1 MKWVRSC
8 AAVAALACLAAC
20 GGERPPQSLQAS
32 SSLEVAPARPALA
45 SLDAQRLRTL
55 AAQALR
61 SQRMY
66 APAGDNAVEY
76 YLALRDKQPGEA
88 AVASALQE
96 LQPYV
101 LIAGEQALAGG
112 ELNEA
117 QRMLDL
123 LARVDAQ
130 APALPRLRESLLAAR
145 AAQVEQ
151 IQRMDAQQAEQ
162 LRLAQQRALVSANP
176 VKPPPSASA
185 SASTPA
191 PAPVAP
197 PPVATPSAAA
207 AQIATAEPIAIAP
220 LAPPAARNAAPAT
233 RPLPRL
239 ISDSAPRYPLSALNR
254 RIEGSVQIAFV
265 IQPDGSVTAVRL
277 LSSTPPGVFD
287 EAALAAVSRW
297 RFEAGGER
305 VPTSRTLSFRLPKG

>member
-1 MKWVRSC
+1 MKWVRTC
-8 AAVAALACLAAC
+8 AAFVALSCLAGC
-20 GGERPPQSLQAS
+20 GSERPPQSVQS
-32 SSLEVAPARPALA
+32 SSSPEAVPARPALA
-45 SLDAQRLRTL
+45 SLDAERLRAL

-61 SQRMY
+61 DQRMY

-76 YLALRDKQPGEA
+76 YLALRDKTPA
-88 AVASALQE
+88 DARVANALQE

-101 LIAGEQALAGG
+101 LIAGEQAMAGG

-130 APALPRLRESLLAAR
+130 APALPRLRDGLAAAR
-145 AAQVEQ
+145 AAQAEQ
-151 IQRMDAQQAEQ
+151 SQRLDAQQAQE
-162 LRLAQQRALVSANP
+162 LRLAQQRALAQANAA
-176 VKPPPSASA
+176 KPIAA
-185 SASTPA
+185 VPA
-191 PAPVAP
+191 PAVAPVAP
-197 PPVATPSAAA
+197 VAAA
-207 AQIATAEPIAIAP
+207 SQAPAAEPIAVVP
-220 LAPPAARNAAPAT
+220 PPAAPRREEPAS
-233 RPLPRL
+233 RALPRL
-239 ISDSAPRYPLSALNR
+239 LSDSAPRYPLSALNR

-265 IQPDGSVTAVRL
+265 IQPDGSVSAVRL

-297 RFEAGGER
+297 RFEASGQR

>member
-1 MKWVRSC
+1 MKWVRTC
-8 AAVAALACLAAC
+8 AAFAALSCLVAC
-20 GGERPPQSLQAS
+20 GAEPPPQAQAS
-32 SSLEVAPARPALA
+32 SSPQAVPARPALA
-45 SLDAQRLRTL
+45 SLDIERLRTL
-55 AAQALR
+55 AAEALR
-61 SQRMY
+61 SQRTY

-76 YLALRDKQPGEA
+76 YLALRDKAPGEA
-88 AVASALQE
+88 TVANALQE

-101 LIAGEQALAGG
+101 LIAAEQAMAGG
-112 ELNEA
+112 ELSEA
-117 QRMLDL
+117 QRLLDL

-130 APALPRLRESLLAAR
+130 APALPRLRAGLDAAH
-145 AAQVEQ
+145 AAQT
-151 IQRMDAQQAEQ
+151 QRLAELQAEDQ
-162 LRLAQQRALVSANP
+162 RLAQQRAAALATAAKP
-176 VKPPPSASA
+176 VAPAPIA
-185 SASTPA
+185 PA
-191 PAPVAP
+191 PAATAASAAPAP
-197 PPVATPSAAA
+197 PPVAAVSVPTPV
-207 AQIATAEPIAIAP
+207 EPIAVA
-220 LAPPAARNAAPAT
+220 APPPAPRRDEAVA

-297 RFEAGGER
+297 RFEAGGQR

>member
-1 MKWVRSC
+1 MKWVRTC
-8 AAVAALACLAAC
+8 AAFAALSCLVAC
-20 GGERPPQSLQAS
+20 GAEPAPQAQAPS
-32 SSLEVAPARPALA
+32 SPEAAPARPALA
-45 SLDAQRLRTL
+45 SLDIERLRTL
-55 AAQALR
+55 AAEALR
-61 SQRMY
+61 GQRTY

-76 YLALRDKQPGEA
+76 YLALRDKAPGEA
-88 AVASALQE
+88 TVANALQE

-101 LIAGEQALAGG
+101 LIAAEQAMAGG
-112 ELNEA
+112 ELSEA
-117 QRMLDL
+117 QRLLDL

-130 APALPRLRESLLAAR
+130 APALPRLRAGLEAAR
-145 AAQVEQ
+145 AAQT
-151 IQRMDAQQAEQ
+151 QRLAELQAEDQ
-162 LRLAQQRALVSANP
+162 RLAQQRATALANAAKPAAPASVAPVSVAP
-176 VKPPPSASA
+176 ASAAPAASVAPAPPPVAA
-185 SASTPA
+185 APA
-191 PAPVAP
+191 PAPV
-197 PPVATPSAAA
+197 
-207 AQIATAEPIAIAP
+207 EPIAIAA
-220 LAPPAARNAAPAT
+220 APPAPRRDEAAA

-297 RFEAGGER
+297 RFEAGGQR

>member
-20 GGERPPQSLQAS
+20 GGAQAPQSVQAS
-32 SSLEVAPARPALA
+32 SSLDAVPTRPALA
-45 SLDAQRLRTL
+45 NLDAQRLRML

-61 SQRMY
+61 GQRMY

-76 YLALRDKQPGEA
+76 YLALRDKQPGDA
-88 AVASALQE
+88 IVANALQE

-151 IQRMDAQQAEQ
+151 SQRLDAQQAEQ
-162 LRLAQQRALVSANP
+162 LRLAQQRALANAA
-176 VKPPPSASA
+176 KPAAPIAAAPAPA
-185 SASTPA
+185 TIAAPPA
-191 PAPVAP
+191 PAPAAASPAPLPESAAIAP
-197 PPVATPSAAA
+197 PPP
-207 AQIATAEPIAIAP
+207 AP
-220 LAPPAARNAAPAT
+220 RNAAPVS

>member
-1 MKWVRSC
+1 MNWVRKGV
-8 AAVAALACLAAC
+8 AVAVLAALAAC
-20 GGERPPQSLQAS
+20 GDPAPPAQVQTAS
-32 SSLEVAPARPALA
+32 SPHSVPARPALS
-45 SLDAQRLRTL
+45 SLDAQRLRGL
-55 AAQALR
+55 AAQALA

-76 YLALRDKQPGEA
+76 YLALRDKAPGDA
-88 AVASALQE
+88 TTANALQE

-112 ELNEA
+112 ELNET

-130 APALPRLRESLLAAR
+130 APALPRLREALLAAR
-145 AAQVEQ
+145 AAQTENA
-151 IQRMDAQQAEQ
+151 QRLAAQQVDES
-162 LRLAQQRALVSANP
+162 RLVQQRAL
-176 VKPPPSASA
+176 ASA
-185 SASTPA
+185 AAAKPVTAPLPAIASAPPPA
-191 PAPVAP
+191 PAPVAG
-197 PPVATPSAAA
+197 AGA
-207 AQIATAEPIAIAP
+207 AQAPVAEPIAIAP
-220 LAPPAARNAAPAT
+220 PPVAAPRNDTPAS

-297 RFEAGGER
+297 RFEAGAER

>member
-8 AAVAALACLAAC
+8 AAVVALSCLAAC
-20 GGERPPQSLQAS
+20 GGEQAPQSVQVS
-32 SSLEVAPARPALA
+32 SSLEAVPARPALA
-45 SLDAQRLRTL
+45 SLDAQGLRTL
-55 AAQALR
+55 AAQAL
-61 SQRMY
+61 SGQRMY

-76 YLALRDKQPGEA
+76 YLALRDKQPGDA
-88 AVASALQE
+88 TVANALQE

-145 AAQVEQ
+145 AAQVEHS
-151 IQRMDAQQAEQ
+151 QRLDAQQAED
-162 LRLAQQRALVSANP
+162 LRLTQQRALALANAA
-176 VKPPPSASA
+176 KPAAPIA
-185 SASTPA
+185 TA

-197 PPVATPSAAA
+197 PPTTIAPPPVPAAA
-207 AQIATAEPIAIAP
+207 SQAPLPEPIAIV
-220 LAPPAARNAAPAT
+220 PPAAPRSAAPAV

>member
-1 MKWVRSC
+1 MKWVRTC
-8 AAVAALACLAAC
+8 AAVVALSCLAAC
-20 GGERPPQSLQAS
+20 GGEPPARSVQAS
-32 SSLEVAPARPALA
+32 SSLEAVPARPALA
-45 SLDAQRLRTL
+45 SLDAERLRAL
-55 AAQALR
+55 AAQALS

-88 AVASALQE
+88 AVANALQE

-130 APALPRLRESLLAAR
+130 APALPRLRESVLAAR
-145 AAQVEQ
+145 AAQAEQ
-151 IQRMDAQQAEQ
+151 AQRVDAQQAED
-162 LRLAQQRALVSANP
+162 LRLAQQRALAQANAARP
-176 VKPPPSASA
+176 AAPIATAPTP
-185 SASTPA
+185 TPA
-191 PAPVAP
+191 AP
-197 PPVATPSAAA
+197 PPAAPPAAA
-207 AQIATAEPIAIAP
+207 ASQAPLPEPIAIAP
-220 LAPPAARNAAPAT
+220 PPPPAPRSVAAVA

-297 RFEAGGER
+297 RFEASGER

>member
-1 MKWVRSC
+1 MNWVRSC
-8 AAVAALACLAAC
+8 AAVAVLSSLAAC
-20 GGERPPQSLQAS
+20 GGPPPARPQTA
-32 SSLEVAPARPALA
+32 SSLETVPARPALS
-45 SLDAQRLRTL
+45 SLDAQRLRGL
-55 AAQALR
+55 AAQALA

-76 YLALRDKQPGEA
+76 YLALRDKAPGDA
-88 AVASALQE
+88 TTANALQE
-96 LQPYV
+96 LQPYL

-123 LARVDAQ
+123 LARADAQ
-130 APALPRLRESLLAAR
+130 APALPRLREALLAAH
-145 AAQVEQ
+145 AAQTEQ
-151 IQRMDAQQAEQ
+151 AQRLAAQQVDE
-162 LRLAQQRALVSANP
+162 LRLAQQRALASAAKP
-176 VKPPPSASA
+176 TPPPASA
-185 SASTPA
+185 PA
-191 PAPVAP
+191 PASAGAS
-197 PPVATPSAAA
+197 PPVASAAA
-207 AQIATAEPIAIAP
+207 SQAPVAEPIAIAP
-220 LAPPAARNAAPAT
+220 PPAPRTAT
-233 RPLPRL
+233 PVSRPLPRL

>member
-1 MKWVRSC
+1 MKWVRTC
-8 AAVAALACLAAC
+8 AAFAALSCLVAC
-20 GGERPPQSLQAS
+20 GAEPPPRAQAS
-32 SSLEVAPARPALA
+32 SSREAVPARPPLA
-45 SLDAQRLRTL
+45 SLDIERLRTL
-55 AAQALR
+55 AAEALR
-61 SQRMY
+61 SQRTY

-76 YLALRDKQPGEA
+76 YLALRDKAPGEA
-88 AVASALQE
+88 TVANALQE

-101 LIAGEQALAGG
+101 LIAAEQAMAGG
-112 ELNEA
+112 ELTEA
-117 QRMLDL
+117 QRLLEL

-130 APALPRLRESLLAAR
+130 APALPRLRAGLDAAY
-145 AAQVEQ
+145 AAQT
-151 IQRMDAQQAEQ
+151 QRLAELQAEDR
-162 LRLAQQRALVSANP
+162 RLAQQRATALANAA
-176 VKPPPSASA
+176 KPA
-185 SASTPA
+185 A
-191 PAPVAP
+191 PAPIAPTPAATAASPAPAP
-197 PPVATPSAAA
+197 PPVAAVPAPAPTPV
-207 AQIATAEPIAIAP
+207 EPIAIA
-220 LAPPAARNAAPAT
+220 APPPAPRRDEAVA

-297 RFEAGGER
+297 RFEAGGQR